1 MPPRE
6 KGAKACLQDWAGHFL
21 RSALRERFAQLRPI
35 RAISQELRAVFSAR
49 QTLWRRER
57 HSNPRYNFERARAD
71 VSVTCTESTTSE
83 NPITARLPRSHAK
96 QCASSPLCKGEWLAI
111 LCRKVVTS
119 ECRSRPGWLAPDSR
133 HRESRV
139 SSSLTGNGREG
150 AVVGS
155 KESKMRRAG
164 WRTCGAGGV
173 VFCAHVASVSR
184 LQRYSALVPDLGRN
198 LERLLFHKGIQVLQ
212 PGPKGQARCLRPALG
227 QVHPRGRVH
236 HRPGDGFDR
245 SPHRVVRPPRARR
258 SVAVVLRLAAA
269 AAWLVRHLR
278 GGVHSLAHPQ
288 L

>member
-111 LCRKVVTS
+111 LCLKVVTS

-133 HRESRV
+133 HRESGV
-139 SSSLTGNGREG
+139 SASLTGNGREG

-155 KESKMRRAG
+155 KESK
-164 WRTCGAGGV
+164 
-173 VFCAHVASVSR
+173 
-184 LQRYSALVPDLGRN
+184 
-198 LERLLFHKGIQVLQ
+198 I
-212 PGPKGQARCLRPALG
+212 PGPKGQARCLRAALG
-227 QVHPRGRVH
+227 QVHPRGGVH